1 MMGLGLFWSFL
12 GNSPIY
18 GLHNRSSL
26 CQVFPK
32 QPEVWLP
39 GHLCRWGAVESVDLW
54 WGQVLFPQDDPSR
67 RTPLIARTACRKC
80 PLALRGHSSR
90 TAGGEGRGRTVH
102 GVPNQKIIER
112 EKYPIPFITFPPFE
126 CGFSRWKVLLFPFT
140 RKLWISSLD
149 FSIQEFKKNLMNY
162 LNVPFGL
169 SK

>member
-1 MMGLGLFWSFL
+1 MGGGSWFGMMGLGLFWSFL

-39 GHLCRWGAVESVDLW
+39 GHLCRWGARGVRGSLVGSGPLS
-54 WGQVLFPQDDPSR
+54 PDDPSR

-90 TAGGEGRGRTVH
+90 NGRSAGRGRTVH

-112 EKYPIPFITFPPFE
+112 ERNTLYLSLPFPVWMWIFSLKSLTFP
-126 CGFSRWKVLLFPFT
+126 
-140 RKLWISSLD
+140 IH
-149 FSIQEFKKNLMNY
+149 
-162 LNVPFGL
+162 
-169 SK
+169 